1 MEDNT
6 ANGFSVSNNK
16 VFSIRSETEVIQQIS
31 HHAYF
36 RKDTVSITE
45 RYF

>member
-16 VFSIRSETEVIQQIS
+16 VSSSRSETEVIQQIA

-36 RKDTVSITE
+36 HKDTVSIME
-45 RYF
+45 RYL